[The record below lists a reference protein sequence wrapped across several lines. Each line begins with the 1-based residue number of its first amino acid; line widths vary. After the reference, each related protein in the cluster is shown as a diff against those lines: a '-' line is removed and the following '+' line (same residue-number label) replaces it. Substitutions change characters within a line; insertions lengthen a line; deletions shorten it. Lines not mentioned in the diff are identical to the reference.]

1 MYYVEQTV
9 DPEKAEAS
17 PALSMMR
24 EMDCMT
30 SCSNEA
36 AVFSDDDELKSIALD
51 TVKALEKV
59 KKRLQD
65 WIAAKATETAAT
77 ETE

>member
-1 MYYVEQTV
+1 MYV
-9 DPEKAEAS
+9 DAMPMDESKAEAS

-24 EMDCMT
+24 NMDYLT
-30 SCSNEA
+30 SCCNEG
-36 AVFSDDDELKSIALD
+36 AVFSDDDELKTIALD

-59 KKRLQD
+59 HKRLQD
-65 WIAAKATETAAT
+65 WIAAKATEGGG